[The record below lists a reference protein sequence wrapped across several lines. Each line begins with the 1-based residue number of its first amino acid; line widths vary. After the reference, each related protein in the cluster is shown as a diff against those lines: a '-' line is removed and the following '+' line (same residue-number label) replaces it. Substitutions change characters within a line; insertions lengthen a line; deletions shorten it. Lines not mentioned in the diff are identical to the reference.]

1 MNLQVKPAPVRK
13 TIAVNASPSRA
24 FEVFASRMIRW
35 WRPEHHIG
43 LSPMKELVLE
53 PRVGGRWYEVDEDG
67 GVCEWGKVVA
77 FEPPSRLVL
86 AWQLNQDWKYDA
98 NFFTELEVRFIADGA
113 MTRVELEHRN
123 LERFGDKA
131 EEVHAAL
138 DSKDGWTGALAA
150 FAAHIEQA
158 T

>member
-1 MNLQVKPAPVRK
+1 M
-13 TIAVNASPSRA
+13 SP
-24 FEVFASRMIRW
+24 
-35 WRPEHHIG
+35 
-43 LSPMKELVLE
+43 LS
-53 PRVGGRWYEVDEDG
+53 
-67 GVCEWGKVVA
+67 
-77 FEPPSRLVL
+77 PSRLVL

-98 NFFTELEVRFIADGA
+98 NFFTELEVRFIGKGA

-131 EEVHAAL
+131 EEVYAAL
-138 DSKDGWTGALAA
+138 DSQDGWAGALAA